1 MNKLYYLSSCS
12 TCKKIIKQWSLN
24 QSISLID
31 VKKNSID
38 EKALKEL
45 FEITNSYEALFNK
58 RAQLLKKL
66 NLNSNE
72 LKEKD
77 FMIHTPYHKFS
88 YIISFLMK
96 SSIDP
101 KVKKISITTVSY
113 THLTL
118 PTICSV

>member
-1 MNKLYYLSSCS
+1 MN
-12 TCKKIIKQWSLN
+12 QA
-24 QSISLID
+24 ISLID

-77 FMIHTPYHKFS
+77 FKKLLLTHY
-88 YIISFLMK
+88 SFLK
-96 SSIDP
+96 RPVLLLNSKIYIGNS
-101 KVKKISITTVSY
+101 KKNVREAEIE
-113 THLTL
+113 LNKK
-118 PTICSV
+118 

>member
-66 NLNSNE
+66 NLSN
-72 LKEKD
+72 
-77 FMIHTPYHKFS
+77 
-88 YIISFLMK
+88 IIIIPFFFETNFCAVPTLV
-96 SSIDP
+96 
-101 KVKKISITTVSY
+101 VKIGLPLIRASLIIKG
-113 THLTL
+113 LTSL
-118 PTICSV
+118 SDTNKTA

>member
-72 LKEKD
+72 LEEKD
-77 FMIHTPYHKFS
+77 FKKLLLTHY
-88 YIISFLMK
+88 SFLK
-96 SSIDP
+96 RPVLLLLNSKIYIGNS
-101 KVKKISITTVSY
+101 KKNVREAEIE
-113 THLTL
+113 LNKK
-118 PTICSV
+118 

>member
-12 TCKKIIKQWSLN
+12 TCKKIIKQWSFN

-72 LKEKD
+72 LEEKD
-77 FMIHTPYHKFS
+77 FKKLLLTHY
-88 YIISFLMK
+88 SFLK
-96 SSIDP
+96 RPVLLLNSKIYIGNS
-101 KVKKISITTVSY
+101 KKNVREAEIE
-113 THLTL
+113 LNKK
-118 PTICSV
+118 